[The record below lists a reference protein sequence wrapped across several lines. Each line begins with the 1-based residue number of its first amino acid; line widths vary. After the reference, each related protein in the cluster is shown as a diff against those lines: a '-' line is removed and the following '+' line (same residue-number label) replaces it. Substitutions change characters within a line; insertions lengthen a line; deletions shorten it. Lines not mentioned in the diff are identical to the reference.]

1 MAERLEVLVVTKY
14 EKNGES
20 KSRFSRAGAA
30 FPTKNG
36 GWSLKFDGPVVIVPG
51 VNDLVLFP
59 PREQGQQGGNRGGG
73 YESQGGGSDGGQEI
87 PFAPL
92 GNL

>member
-1 MAERLEVLVVTKY
+1 MAERLDVLVVTKY
-14 EKNGES
+14 QMNGEE

-30 FPTKNG
+30 FSTKNG

-59 PREQGQQGGNRGGG
+59 PKPKGE
-73 YESQGGGSDGGQEI
+73 QGGGDGGSGI
-87 PFAPL
+87 PFAPF
-92 GNL
+92 GNV